1 MAPNT
6 ARDVA
11 VDRAVR
17 NIPTTPLAHSGIS
30 GDAGIRSSRM
40 GQWLSSAAT
49 ERLNGLL
56 LLETTMAH
64 NIEKLIGL
72 ALWGSMR
79 YAQHAF
85 IIMQLPCWSAGEC
98 GWEVINV

>member
-1 MAPNT
+1 
-6 ARDVA
+6 
-11 VDRAVR
+11 
-17 NIPTTPLAHSGIS
+17 
-30 GDAGIRSSRM
+30 
-40 GQWLSSAAT
+40 
-49 ERLNGLL
+49 
-56 LLETTMAH
+56 MAH